1 MGHNAMRP
9 HSNSRNQ
16 SYRQRQPKPRTP
28 FKNNNNHAFNN
39 KILSMMEVFKSE
51 INSLNEEVNDLKAQN
66 HELKQGM
73 IQIQRHSQTQSMT
86 SNITM
91 PAIAIP
97 KYSNPSS
104 NSSYRSSMGS
114 GQNNQCTLNPPK
126 SIRISKSLR
135 KLKIKKKQHSAR
147 LPVTS
152 RQEVD
157 QH

>member
-16 SYRQRQPKPRTP
+16 TWEQPKPRTP
-28 FKNNNNHAFNN
+28 SNNNSNNDASFNN

-51 INSLNEEVNDLKAQN
+51 INSLNEEVNELKAQN

-73 IQIQRHSQTQSMT
+73 IQIQRRSQTQSMT
-86 SNITM
+86 PNMTM